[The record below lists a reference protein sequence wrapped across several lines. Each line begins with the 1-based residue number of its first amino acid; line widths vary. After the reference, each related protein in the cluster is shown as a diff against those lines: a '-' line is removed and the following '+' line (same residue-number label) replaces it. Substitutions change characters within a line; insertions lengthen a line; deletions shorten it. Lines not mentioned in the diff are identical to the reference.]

1 MKPNQSC
8 PQNIFQENCS
18 MEVFALLYTVF
29 LYYYDESIDE
39 YEKWFPRQTSTVEF
53 TFHRGCSLL
62 PEISKWVLSQTVS
75 TKQHKNFMHFFIKT
89 LQNCDNQSFQ
99 ENSTEKVCFNESL
112 FLYNGKALGAE
123 SSTTGCFVEKKIL
136 YFWKAFGETN
146 HTGGLDWALCN
157 KTW

>member
-1 MKPNQSC
+1 MNMKNDFPEKRLQLSLRFTEVAVYFLKS
-8 PQNIFQENCS
+8 QNE
-18 MEVFALLYTVF
+18 
-29 LYYYDESIDE
+29 
-39 YEKWFPRQTSTVEF
+39 
-53 TFHRGCSLL
+53 
-62 PEISKWVLSQTVS
+62 WVLSQTVS

-123 SSTTGCFVEKKIL
+123 SSTTGCSVEKKIL